1 MMTLLQQVIVERIR
15 RDGPLTFADYMRMA
29 LYEPGY
35 GYYVSG
41 PYTMGWQGDYFTSA
55 DVFDLFASCLGQ
67 QLLEMW
73 ERLRHPAPFVV
84 LEQGAGSG
92 KLAESV
98 RAWAK
103 RGAPDLFDALD
114 YRVADLH
121 SGQDALDANHTST
134 AHTPSVIVSNELVD
148 AFPVHVVE
156 VRQGK
161 LYEVYVDTVEAVD
174 AMRVGETGEVGLR
187 EALGEPSSPEV
198 ASYLDHFGIPWQSF
212 PEGWRAEINLD
223 AIRWMERCAKMLRR
237 GYLLTID
244 YGEKAK
250 ALYTRERLRGTLL
263 CYHRHSA
270 NERPLAYPGEQDI
283 TAHVNF
289 SSLIEEGRRHG
300 LRLQSYTTQRDW
312 LERMGLY
319 EELERRRVSDYAPA
333 MTDRASD
340 RGQVALLQ
348 WYSLRQ
354 GVSLLTDPAGM
365 GNFKALVMHR

>member
-1 MMTLLQQVIVERIR
+1 MTPLQQLIIERIR
-15 RDGPLTFADYMRMA
+15 REGPLTFADYMRMA

-41 PYTMGWQGDYFTSA
+41 PYNMGWRGDYFTSA
-55 DVFDLFASCLGQ
+55 DVFDLFAYCLGR
-67 QLLEMW
+67 QLSEMW
-73 ERLRHPAPFVV
+73 QRLRRPAQFVV

-103 RGAPDLFDALD
+103 RDTPDLSDALD

-121 SGQDALDANHTST
+121 SEQDALDAN
-134 AHTPSVIVSNELVD
+134 AVIPSVIVSNELVD

-156 VRQGK
+156 AREGK
-161 LYEVYVDTVEAVD
+161 LYEVYVDVVD
-174 AMRVGETGEVGLR
+174 AMRASEPGEAGLR
-187 EALGEPSSPEV
+187 EALGEPGSPEV
-198 ASYLDHFGIPWQSF
+198 ASYLDHFHIPWQGF
-212 PEGWRAEINLD
+212 PDGWRAEINLD
-223 AIRWMERCAKMLRR
+223 AARWMERCAKVLRR
-237 GYLLTID
+237 GYLLAID
-244 YGEKAK
+244 YGEKAQ

-263 CYHRHSA
+263 CYRKHA
-270 NERPLAYPGEQDI
+270 TNERPLAYPGEQDI

-289 SSLIEEGRRHG
+289 SALIEQGRRHG
-300 LRLQSYTTQRDW
+300 LRLQSFTTQRAW

-340 RGQVALLQ
+340 RGQIALLQ

-354 GVSLLTDPAGM
+354 GVSLLTDSAGM
-365 GNFKALVMHR
+365 GNFKALVMRR

>member
-1 MMTLLQQVIVERIR
+1 MMTPLQQVIVERIR

-35 GYYVSG
+35 GYYVTG
-41 PYTMGWQGDYFTSA
+41 PYNMGWQGDYFTSA
-55 DVFDLFASCLGQ
+55 DVFDLFAFCLGQ

-98 RAWAK
+98 RACAK
-103 RGAPDLFDALD
+103 RAAPGLFDALD

-121 SGQDALDANHTST
+121 SGQDALDANRIPAAS
-134 AHTPSVIVSNELVD
+134 TPSVIVSNELVD

-156 VRQGK
+156 VRHGK
-161 LYEVYVDTVEAVD
+161 LYEVYVDVVD
-174 AMRVGETGEVGLR
+174 VMRVGETGEVGLR
-187 EALGEPSSPEV
+187 EVLGEPSSSEV
-198 ASYLDHFGIPWQSF
+198 ESYLDHFGIPWQSF
-212 PEGWRAEINLD
+212 PDGWRAEINLD
-223 AIRWMERCAKMLRR
+223 AARWMERCATMLRR

-263 CYHRHSA
+263 CYRRHSA
-270 NERPLAYPGEQDI
+270 NKRPLAYPGEQDI

-300 LRLQSYTTQRDW
+300 LHLQSYTTQRDW

-365 GNFKALVMHR
+365 GNFKVMVMRR